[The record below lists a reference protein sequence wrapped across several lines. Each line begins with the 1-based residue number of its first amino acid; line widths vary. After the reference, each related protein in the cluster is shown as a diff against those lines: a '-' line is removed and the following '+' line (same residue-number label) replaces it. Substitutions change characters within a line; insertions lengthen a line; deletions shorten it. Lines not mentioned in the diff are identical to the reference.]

1 MYVIKHV
8 PEDFVVEE
16 VPVIKPSSSGKHL
29 LFLLEKRN
37 RTTQEVVSF
46 LRARFGLRQSDVGF
60 AGSKDKRAVT
70 KQFITIKNRKGLS
83 RDFDFKDFKLKFLGF
98 TDHRLL
104 LGDLLG
110 NNFRIVV
117 RNVNPNMISDLMPVF
132 PKQDFVFFPNYFGEQ
147 RFSKNNFDIG
157 VAFLKKNF
165 DVALSL
171 IMRTLNNERLIKRL
185 NLKLEKSPNDFLG
198 CLRLLPKELLL
209 LYIHSV
215 QSLIFN
221 KTLALLLKEKEK
233 WVIINDHNDKPDNKP
248 EQSGGFVVPV
258 GGVDLCFPSQSVL
271 KQFFNKDLPI
281 IGFATKAINED
292 GKQPQEQSPNN
303 LWNIALEKQVSMLE
317 SLGLDQKS
325 FLIRQAPELSVE
337 GSSRKA
343 VVRAE
348 RFSFSVDNDEFNP
361 RMKKITLSFFLPKGS
376 YATIFI
382 KYLFKC

>member
-1 MYVIKHV
+1 MKIDVFIMETVKGHFDLKIDNV
-8 PEDFVVEE
+8 KTAVKTVV
-16 VPVIKPSSSGKHL
+16 
-29 LFLLEKRN
+29 
-37 RTTQEVVSF
+37 
-46 LRARFGLRQSDVGF
+46 
-60 AGSKDKRAVT
+60 
-70 KQFITIKNRKGLS
+70 
-83 RDFDFKDFKLKFLGF
+83 
-98 TDHRLL
+98 
-104 LGDLLG
+104 
-110 NNFRIVV
+110 
-117 RNVNPNMISDLMPVF
+117 
-132 PKQDFVFFPNYFGEQ
+132 
-147 RFSKNNFDIG
+147 
-157 VAFLKKNF
+157 
-165 DVALSL
+165 
-171 IMRTLNNERLIKRL
+171 NNE
-185 NLKLEKSPNDFLG
+185 
-198 CLRLLPKELLL
+198 
-209 LYIHSV
+209 
-215 QSLIFN
+215 
-221 KTLALLLKEKEK
+221 
-233 WVIINDHNDKPDNKP
+233 NKP
-248 EQSGGFVVPV
+248 VKGNINVIFCDNEKIVE
-258 GGVDLCFPSQSVL
+258 LN

>member
-46 LRARFGLRQSDVGF
+46 LRARFGLRQSDIGF

-70 KQFITIKNRKGLS
+70 KQFITIRSKKGLS
-83 RDFDFKDFKLKFLGF
+83 RDFNFKDFKLKFLGF

-117 RNVNPNMISDLMPVF
+117 RNVNPNMIGDLMPVF

-147 RFSKNNFDIG
+147 RFSKDNFDIG
-157 VAFLKKNF
+157 VAFLKKKF

-171 IMRTLNNERLIKRL
+171 IMKTLNNERLIKRL
-185 NLKLEKSPNDFLG
+185 DLKLEKSPNDFLG

-233 WVIINDHNDKPDNKP
+233 EVNNHNSKS
-248 EQSGGFVVPV
+248 ERSGSFVVPV
-258 GGVDLCFPSQSVL
+258 GGVDLYFPSQGVL

-281 IGFATKAINED
+281 IGFATKVINKD
-292 GKQPQEQSPNN
+292 DKQSQEQSLNN

-317 SLGLDQKS
+317 SLGLDQKN
-325 FLIRQAPELSVE
+325 FLIKQAPELSVE

-361 RMKKITLSFFLPKGS
+361 GMKKVTLSFFLPKGS